1 MTPKGDPQMNF
12 LRKSAFSSAGVAA
25 AVLLLALITPRAARA
40 SSATL
45 VHALRS
51 AGAPVTAQAV
61 SVPVSKFVTL
71 TATTVVGATVTFHEV
86 SPSGSA
92 NSLLEYGVPA
102 DQNLVIT
109 SVEISPIQNGATS
122 TPAHVFLA
130 GPSSSFFPLVNV
142 GYGYWL
148 VSNQVM
154 TELQYPTGFVIGAG
168 VFLKMSAEMNCVVTL
183 HGYLSPN

>member
-1 MTPKGDPQMNF
+1 MNS
-12 LRKSAFSSAGVAA
+12 LRKSAFSPAGVAA
-25 AVLLLALITPRAARA
+25 AVLLLALVTPRAAHA

-45 VHALRS
+45 FHALRS
-51 AGAPVTAQAV
+51 AGAPVTAEAASVQV
-61 SVPVSKFVTL
+61 SRFVTL
-71 TATTVVGATVTFHEV
+71 TATPLVGVTVNFHEV

-92 NSLLEYGVPA
+92 NSLLEYVVPA

-109 SVEISPIQNGATS
+109 SVEITPVLSGAST
-122 TPAHVFLA
+122 TPAHVFLL
-130 GPSSSFFPLVNV
+130 GPPSLLFPFPLVSV
-142 GYGYWL
+142 DYGNWL

-168 VFLKMSAEMNCVVTL
+168 VSPKISAEMECVVTL